1 MKKLIYAFG
10 LVFLCS
16 VMIFEIR
23 RVQKM
28 DTDSKAVMN
37 QIEQDVMLPTQ
48 KIAYLTFDDGPSE
61 VTNEILDVLNRKNV
75 KATFFLVGNE
85 ITEQREEIVKRELA
99 EGHQVG
105 VHTYSHEKEEVYC
118 NENYFFNDFEQCKNR
133 IEEVTEEKVTL
144 HRFPWGSN
152 NGYVCPMVDDLLAQ
166 LKEQGIKSFDWN
178 VSGEDSVARNVAK
191 ATIYQNV
198 AKDLEKYEKPII
210 LLHDS
215 NTMENTAQVLPEI
228 IDMIREKG
236 YEFGTLDEREGY
248 VFPVA
253 WR

>member
-1 MKKLIYAFG
+1 MKRLIYLLGAFVLG
-10 LVFLCS
+10 GI
-16 VMIFEIR
+16 IFSELNYN
-23 RVQKM
+23 
-28 DTDSKAVMN
+28 SWNEKAVF
-37 QIEQDVMLPTQ
+37 EQFEGDGGEPSK

-61 VTNEILDVLNRKNV
+61 VTTEILDVLKRKNV

-85 ITEQREEIVKRELA
+85 ITEEREEIVKRELA

-105 VHTYSHEKEEVYC
+105 IHTYSHEKEEVYC
-118 NENYFFNDFEQCKNR
+118 NPNYFFNDFEQCKIR
-133 IEEVTEEKVTL
+133 IEEVTGERVTL

-166 LKEQGIKSFDWN
+166 LKGQGIKSFDWN

-228 IDMIREKG
+228 IDMIQEKG

-248 VFPVA
+248 VFPA
-253 WR
+253 TWR